1 MKRFCVILT
10 VIPLLLLA
18 CGCTYNQLRRSTNQT
33 QESMSDLRYRH
44 ILDNLAMMVRNPATV
59 PNPVAING
67 GVVQV
72 SDNVTGLGNITINP
86 PFPTFHTAP
95 TVGGTLGPLVPPY
108 RLIQNLAGLTGS
120 RTISEQWSLTPLQNP
135 EKLRLMRYAY
145 QLLLDSDLV
154 HDDDGEQK
162 LRAFLGDEEFA
173 AAIPKGWFC
182 VGKKHDVP
190 RDALYWGSYDDVYVW
205 VMDDQLDGLSRFY
218 LTILRIALLEANQRT
233 AHVTRTYVRTPSGR
247 QLKTT
252 KVRSV
257 EQLPIKNE
265 PTPAAGA
272 GEFPVPGPGLQY
284 VPTPR

>member
-1 MKRFCVILT
+1 
-10 VIPLLLLA
+10 
-18 CGCTYNQLRRSTNQT
+18 
-33 QESMSDLRYRH
+33 
-44 ILDNLAMMVRNPATV
+44 
-59 PNPVAING
+59 
-67 GVVQV
+67 
-72 SDNVTGLGNITINP
+72 
-86 PFPTFHTAP
+86 
-95 TVGGTLGPLVPPY
+95 
-108 RLIQNLAGLTGS
+108 
-120 RTISEQWSLTPLQNP
+120 
-135 EKLRLMRYAY
+135 MRYAY

-173 AAIPKGWFC
+173 TAIPKGWFC

-272 GEFPVPGPGLQY
+272 GEIRRAGHQACNTYRRPPVSEPGWPRLSAARFRKGEDRQHCGFPTSRCFRNEPIPASRLKSSNKRGATIDIRLTMGLSP
-284 VPTPR
+284 VFKEKILRRMSD